1 MHLNPLTCTFAHST
15 ARRLLA
21 VFATALCATLTSA
34 QLPPASSAAGPAAAV
49 KGDSTT
55 VLSPFEVRSEQ
66 VVGYQA
72 ANTTSGSRLNSALKD
87 TAASISVFIPNSH
100 SF

>member
-1 MHLNPLTCTFAHST
+1 MHFNALTCTLTHST

-34 QLPPASSAAGPAAAV
+34 QIPPASSAAGTAAAA

-66 VVGYQA
+66 DGFDPA
-72 ANTTSGSRLNSALKD
+72 R
-87 TAASISVFIPNSH
+87 
-100 SF
+100 